1 MAERQQ
7 VMSLLAGDDLEEMGL
22 KPDLIYKKILGRLLE
37 GRLNRKINTNAAAGE
52 LVKRRARIRR
62 RMAARYRGR

>member
-1 MAERQQ
+1 
-7 VMSLLAGDDLEEMGL
+7 MGL
-22 KPDLIYKKILGRLLE
+22 RPGPLYKKVLGRLLE

-52 LVKRRARIRR
+52 LVKRMARIRR